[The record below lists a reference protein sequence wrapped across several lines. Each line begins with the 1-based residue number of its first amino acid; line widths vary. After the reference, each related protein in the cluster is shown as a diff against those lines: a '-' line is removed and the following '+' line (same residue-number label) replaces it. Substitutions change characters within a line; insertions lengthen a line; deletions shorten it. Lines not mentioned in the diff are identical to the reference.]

1 MLVAH
6 YRRLD
11 NDCNI
16 KQMALRDTTNL
27 KDLEQILVNRIC
39 DDANIFWGFGAYS
52 ISVRLG

>member
-11 NDCNI
+11 NDCDI

-39 DDANIFWGFGAYS
+39 DDANTFWGFGAYS